1 MYSNLLI
8 INILKYLN
16 NNINNNVEVN
26 SLEDLFN
33 YNKFYIIRLFKREL
47 GLTIKEYLNK
57 IRIYNSLELV
67 VNPNYS
73 CLKVAL
79 ESGFTSLEY
88 YSEVF
93 RKIIG
98 ISPLKYRQFYLK
110 NTYLNDDL
118 RNMVINNVISLNDLK
133 EKIEFYIRNTKP
145 KVMVKVK
152 KIYFK

>member
-16 NNINNNVEVN
+16 DNIYNKIELDTLEV
-26 SLEDLFN
+26 LFN

-57 IRIYNSLELV
+57 IRIYNSLDLII
-67 VNPNYS
+67 NPNNS

-79 ESGFTSLEY
+79 VSGFTSLEY

-93 RKIIG
+93 TKIIG

-110 NTYLNDDL
+110 NSNLSDKIKNI
-118 RNMVINNVISLNDLK
+118 VINNVISLSDLK
-133 EKIEFYIRNTKP
+133 EKVEFYLRNTKP

-152 KIYFK
+152 RLY

>member
-16 NNINNNVEVN
+16 ANIYNKIE
-26 SLEDLFN
+26 LDTLKDIFN
-33 YNKFYIIRLFKREL
+33 YNKFYLIRLFKREI
-47 GLTIKEYLNK
+47 GLTIKDYLNK
-57 IRIYNSLELV
+57 MRIYNSLDLII
-67 VNPNYS
+67 NPNNS

-93 RKIIG
+93 TKIIG

-110 NTYLNDDL
+110 NANLSDNTKNI
-118 RNMVINNVISLNDLK
+118 VINNVISLSDLK
-133 EKIEFYIRNTKP
+133 EKVEFYIRNTKP
-145 KVMVKVK
+145 KVIVKVK
-152 KIYFK
+152 RLY

>member
-16 NNINNNVEVN
+16 ANIYNKIELDT
-26 SLEDLFN
+26 LEDVFN
-33 YNKFYIIRLFKREL
+33 YNKFYMIRLFKREL
-47 GLTIKEYLNK
+47 GLTIKDYLNK
-57 IRIYNSLELV
+57 IRIYNSLDLII
-67 VNPNYS
+67 NPNNS

-88 YSEVF
+88 YSEIF
-93 RKIIG
+93 TKIIG

-110 NTYLNDDL
+110 NANLSDDIK
-118 RNMVINNVISLNDLK
+118 NIVINNVINLSDLK
-133 EKIEFYIRNTKP
+133 EKIEFYLRNTKP

-152 KIYFK
+152 KLY

>member
-16 NNINNNVEVN
+16 ANIYNKIELDT
-26 SLEDLFN
+26 LEDVFN
-33 YNKFYIIRLFKREL
+33 YNKFYMIRLFKREI
-47 GLTIKEYLNK
+47 GLTIKDYLNK
-57 IRIYNSLELV
+57 IRIYNSLDLII
-67 VNPNYS
+67 NPNNS

-93 RKIIG
+93 TKIIG

-110 NTYLNDDL
+110 NSNLSDKIKNI
-118 RNMVINNVISLNDLK
+118 VINNVISLSDLK
-133 EKIEFYIRNTKP
+133 EKVEFYLRNTKP

-152 KIYFK
+152 KLY

>member
-16 NNINNNVEVN
+16 ANIYNKIE
-26 SLEDLFN
+26 LDTLKDIFN
-33 YNKFYIIRLFKREL
+33 YNKFYLIRLFKREI

-57 IRIYNSLELV
+57 MRIYNSLDLII
-67 VNPNYS
+67 NPNNS

-93 RKIIG
+93 TKIIG

-110 NTYLNDDL
+110 NANLSDNTKNI
-118 RNMVINNVISLNDLK
+118 VINNVISLSDLK
-133 EKIEFYIRNTKP
+133 EKVEFYIRNTKP
-145 KVMVKVK
+145 KVIVKVK
-152 KIYFK
+152 RLY

>member
-16 NNINNNVEVN
+16 ANIYNKIELDT
-26 SLEDLFN
+26 LEDVFN
-33 YNKFYIIRLFKREL
+33 YNKFYLIRLFKREL
-47 GLTIKEYLNK
+47 GLTIKDYLNK
-57 IRIYNSLELV
+57 IRIYNSLDLII
-67 VNPNYS
+67 NPNNS

-93 RKIIG
+93 TKIIG

-110 NTYLNDDL
+110 NANLSDNTKNI
-118 RNMVINNVISLNDLK
+118 VINNVISLSDLK
-133 EKIEFYIRNTKP
+133 EKVEFYIRNTKP
-145 KVMVKVK
+145 KVIVKVK
-152 KIYFK
+152 RLY

>member
-16 NNINNNVEVN
+16 DNIYNKIELDT
-26 SLEDLFN
+26 LEDVFN
-33 YNKFYIIRLFKREL
+33 YNKFYLIRLFKKEL
-47 GLTIKEYLNK
+47 GLTIKDYLNK
-57 IRIYNSLELV
+57 IRIYNSLDLII
-67 VNPNYS
+67 NPNNS

-88 YSEVF
+88 YSEIF
-93 RKIIG
+93 TKIIG

-110 NTYLNDDL
+110 NANLSDDIK
-118 RNMVINNVISLNDLK
+118 NIVINNVINLSDLK
-133 EKIEFYIRNTKP
+133 EKIEFYLRNTKP

-152 KIYFK
+152 KLY

>member
-16 NNINNNVEVN
+16 DNIYNKIELDT
-26 SLEDLFN
+26 LEDLFN

-57 IRIYNSLELV
+57 IRIYNSLDLII
-67 VNPNYS
+67 NPNNS

-93 RKIIG
+93 TKII
-98 ISPLKYRQFYLK
+98 
-110 NTYLNDDL
+110 
-118 RNMVINNVISLNDLK
+118 
-133 EKIEFYIRNTKP
+133 
-145 KVMVKVK
+145 
-152 KIYFK
+152 

>member
-16 NNINNNVEVN
+16 DNIYNKIELDT
-26 SLEDLFN
+26 LEDIFN
-33 YNKFYIIRLFKREL
+33 YNKFYLIRLFKKEL
-47 GLTIKEYLNK
+47 GLTIKDYLNK
-57 IRIYNSLELV
+57 IRIYNSLDLII
-67 VNPNYS
+67 NPNNS

-88 YSEVF
+88 YSEIF
-93 RKIIG
+93 TKIIG

-110 NTYLNDDL
+110 NANLSDDIK
-118 RNMVINNVISLNDLK
+118 NIVINNVISLSDLK
-133 EKIEFYIRNTKP
+133 EKIEFYLRNTKP

-152 KIYFK
+152 KLY

>member
-16 NNINNNVEVN
+16 ANIYNKIELDN
-26 SLEDLFN
+26 LEDLFN
-33 YNKFYIIRLFKREL
+33 YNKFYLIRLFKREI
-47 GLTIKEYLNK
+47 GLTIKDYLNK
-57 IRIYNSLELV
+57 MRIYNSLDLII
-67 VNPNYS
+67 NPNNS

-93 RKIIG
+93 TKIIG

-110 NTYLNDDL
+110 NANLSDNIK
-118 RNMVINNVISLNDLK
+118 NIVINNVISLSDLK
-133 EKIEFYIRNTKP
+133 EKIEFYLRNTKP
-145 KVMVKVK
+145 KVIVKVK
-152 KIYFK
+152 RLY

>member
-16 NNINNNVEVN
+16 ANIYNKIELDT
-26 SLEDLFN
+26 LEDVFN
-33 YNKFYIIRLFKREL
+33 YNKFYMIRLFKREI
-47 GLTIKEYLNK
+47 GLTIKDYLNK
-57 IRIYNSLELV
+57 IRIYNSLDLII
-67 VNPNYS
+67 NPNNS

-79 ESGFTSLEY
+79 VSGFTSLEY

-93 RKIIG
+93 TKIIG

-110 NTYLNDDL
+110 NSNLSDKIKNI
-118 RNMVINNVISLNDLK
+118 VINNVISLSDLK
-133 EKIEFYIRNTKP
+133 EKVEFYLRNTKP

-152 KIYFK
+152 KLY